1 MTPRRPEPPLA
12 VLLELTHRCPLQCP
26 YCSNPLELTRARD
39 ELTTAQWTDVLQ
51 QAAKLGV
58 LQVHFSGGEPAAR
71 KDLEDLV
78 AVARDA
84 GLYSN
89 LITSGL
95 LIDEARLKRLAEQGL
110 DHVQLSIQDSDA
122 HGADRIAGYKGAFA
136 KKQAFAAAV
145 TTAELPLTVNM
156 VIHRH
161 NVDHVDAMIDMA
173 VALGAGRTEV
183 AHVQYYG
190 WGIANRA
197 ALMPK
202 MEDVTRAVASVE
214 AARERLKGTIVIDH
228 VVPDYYA
235 QRPKACMGGWGKR
248 FLVINPRGNV
258 MPCHAADSIPGMIF
272 DNVTKLPL
280 ATIWNES
287 PAFEQ
292 YRGTE
297 WMPEPCRSC
306 DRREI
311 DWGGCRCQAYALSG
325 DASAVDP
332 VCGLAPD
339 HERIRALAVAEA
351 AAPAPAF
358 RYRRIGG

>member
-1 MTPRRPEPPLA
+1 MTLEPPLA

-26 YCSNPLELTRARD
+26 YCSNPIDLARAGEELSTDA
-39 ELTTAQWTDVLQ
+39 WGDVLR
-51 QAAKLGV
+51 QAARLGV

-71 KDLEDLV
+71 KDLEQLVSVAHEVDL
-78 AVARDA
+78 
-84 GLYSN
+84 YTN

-95 LIDEARLKRLAEQGL
+95 LIDAQRLAQLAERGL

-122 HGADRIAGYKGAFA
+122 ASADKIAGYQGAFA
-136 KKQAFAAAV
+136 KKQSFARAV
-145 TTAELPLTVNM
+145 RTLDMPLTVNI

-161 NVDHVDAMIDMA
+161 NIDRVSALIDMA
-173 VALGAGRTEV
+173 VSLGAGRVEI

-190 WGIANRA
+190 WGIANRR

-202 MEDVTRAVASVE
+202 FEDVTKAVGLVE
-214 AARERLKGTIVIDH
+214 AARERLKGVILIDH

-235 QRPKACMGGWGKR
+235 ARPKACMGGWGRR
-248 FLVINPRGNV
+248 FLVIDPRGNV
-258 MPCHAADSIPGMIF
+258 MPCHAASSIPGLTF
-272 DNVTKLPL
+272 ENVTRTPL
-280 ATIWNES
+280 ETIWRES
-287 PAFEQ
+287 QAFTKF
-292 YRGTE
+292 RGTE

-306 DRREI
+306 ERREI

-325 DASAVDP
+325 NAAATDP

-339 HERIRALAVAEA
+339 HDRIRALAIAEA
-351 AAPAPAF
+351 NGPAPAF